1 MKWARNQYATMISI
15 LGHDNV
21 GTTFSVPIVA
31 PIERGLCNE
40 LHARVRDVTIGYPDT
55 IFVHGIL
62 TCVHKLFLLPL
73 IIVILIH
80 LNK

>member
-1 MKWARNQYATMISI
+1 MYFDTKSYLKNTRNYTAKHALSI
-15 LGHDNV
+15 
-21 GTTFSVPIVA
+21 PIVA